1 MVIRANDYD
10 IGAILSLLS
19 ERLVGDGS
27 KFFVGE
33 DENVSFLLDL
43 VRKTVEKGE
52 SNSLLV
58 LGPSGVGKSALVRH
72 VLYLASAGKSW
83 KENVVLVNLNGSLH
97 TDDVLALKAIT
108 IQLNLEN
115 VVGDKVFGS
124 FADHLSFLLTCLKSG
139 DKTSKPIIFVL
150 EKFDM
155 FCAHKNQTLLYN
167 LFDTAQSRAAPIF
180 VIGLTCQIDV
190 TELLEKRVSSRFSH
204 RQLNLTAFD
213 QYSDYYKLVLQLLKL
228 EQTSAA
234 AKQWNR
240 MIADFWQRRDVEK
253 YVEDHIYAYD
263 KSVKNIKRIL
273 YLTLVNMIE
282 RKDNNMSLE
291 LLAHCRDQNAPHV
304 HLENVIVDLSIVEV
318 CLLISAAHI
327 SDIYDNE
334 PFNFEMVKREFVKF
348 KRRRFPALPGGESV
362 VMKCWENLIAQ
373 EFILPKTFGDRLGGQ
388 QSEYILNT
396 SHLPRCVLK
405 KAIENYKNCPI
416 EVVQWMSSSVHV

>member
-124 FADHLSFLLTCLKSG
+124 FADHLSFLL
-139 DKTSKPIIFVL
+139 
-150 EKFDM
+150 
-155 FCAHKNQTLLYN
+155 
-167 LFDTAQSRAAPIF
+167 
-180 VIGLTCQIDV
+180 
-190 TELLEKRVSSRFSH
+190 
-204 RQLNLTAFD
+204 
-213 QYSDYYKLVLQLLKL
+213 
-228 EQTSAA
+228 
-234 AKQWNR
+234 
-240 MIADFWQRRDVEK
+240 
-253 YVEDHIYAYD
+253 
-263 KSVKNIKRIL
+263 
-273 YLTLVNMIE
+273 
-282 RKDNNMSLE
+282 
-291 LLAHCRDQNAPHV
+291 
-304 HLENVIVDLSIVEV
+304 
-318 CLLISAAHI
+318 
-327 SDIYDNE
+327 
-334 PFNFEMVKREFVKF
+334 
-348 KRRRFPALPGGESV
+348 PA
-362 VMKCWENLIAQ
+362 
-373 EFILPKTFGDRLGGQ
+373 
-388 QSEYILNT
+388 
-396 SHLPRCVLK
+396 
-405 KAIENYKNCPI
+405 
-416 EVVQWMSSSVHV
+416 